1 MKTINLKIYGIDCIA
16 CVTNVENILN
26 DIDGIASA
34 KVNYSTSDAYI
45 ELDKDINLDSLSK
58 KLNKYGFSIPIQ
70 VYKIK
75 TNSVNEVINTLNRCF
90 GIKELKINDS
100 IIEVNMYS
108 ICNDFSVLKKYLSD
122 YDYEILDFDNG
133 SEELEINNQ
142 LVMLKR
148 LLESVV
154 LTTPIFWSV
163 APIIQL
169 ILTTLL
175 LIFPGR
181 YFYKGFYRSIKSKQ
195 LNMDFLIA
203 LSTTIIYLYS
213 AYLTFTVFEDIQLY
227 FLCDGVLLSLV
238 LFGKYL
244 EIITKGETSKSLKAL
259 FHLIPDKTLKLVDD
273 DYKEVYVDNL
283 KVDDVLKVLNGQ
295 RFPVDSILLSENT
308 FVDES
313 LITGESR
320 LIQKKRNDHLIGGSL
335 NRENDVLIKVVKDK
349 QDSSL
354 SKMIEMVKESQNAI
368 LPIQSLADKIS
379 NVFIIAVLFISIFV
393 FSIHYFYFTSHDLS
407 TSILTM
413 CGVLVVAC
421 PCALGLATPTSIM
434 VASARAMELG
444 ILYRNGIE
452 LETAAKIS
460 VVVFDKTGT
469 LTKGDVN
476 NDILKDEAIKVIE
489 KLKSENIKVVIL
501 SGDKKEIVENI
512 SGKLN
517 VDEYR
522 YELSPAAKNDY
533 IKKLKDNGE
542 IVAMVGDGINDGPA
556 LASSDVS
563 ITFQNASDVAKDV
576 SGVIILNNDLNSI
589 PTCINLA
596 KATMRNIYGNL
607 LWALLYNIICIPL
620 AAFGIMNPSI
630 ASAAMSSSSIAVL
643 LHSLTLRKA
652 CK

>member
-16 CVTNVENILN
+16 CVSSIENILK
-26 DIDGIASA
+26 DIDGIVSA
-34 KVNYSTSDAYI
+34 KVNYSTSDVLI
-45 ELDKDINLDSLSK
+45 
-58 KLNKYGFSIPIQ
+58 KLNKDIDLNDLSKNLNRFGFGIPIQ

-75 TNSVNEVINTLNRCF
+75 SNNVDEIVDRLNKCF

-100 IIEVNMYS
+100 IIEVYMYS
-108 ICNDFSVLKKYLSD
+108 ICDDFSVLKDYL
-122 YDYEILDFDNG
+122 YGFDYEILDFDNG
-133 SEELEINNQ
+133 YEELEINNQ

-148 LLESVV
+148 LLESVA

-169 ILTTLL
+169 LLTTLL
-175 LIFPGR
+175 LVFPGR

-295 RFPVDSILLSENT
+295 RFPLDSILLSENT

-320 LIQKKRNDHLIGGSL
+320 LIQKKRNDYLIGGSL
-335 NRENDVLIKVVKDK
+335 NRENDVLVKVVKNK

-354 SKMIEMVKESQNAI
+354 NKMIEMVKESQNAI

-393 FSIHYFYFTSHDLS
+393 FVIYYFYLTSHDLS

-434 VASARAMELG
+434 VASGRAMELG

-476 NDILKDEAIKVIE
+476 NDTLKDEAIKVIE

-512 SGKLN
+512 SDKLN
-517 VDEYR
+517 VSEYR
-522 YELSPAAKNDY
+522 YELSPVSKNNY
-533 IKKLKDNGE
+533 IKNLKENGE

-589 PTCINLA
+589 LTCINLA
-596 KATMRNIYGNL
+596 KATMKNIYGNL
-607 LWALLYNIICIPL
+607 LWALLYNVICIPL

-630 ASAAMSSSSIAVL
+630 ASAAMSFSSIAVL
-643 LHSLTLRKA
+643 LHSLSLRKA

>member
-1 MKTINLKIYGIDCIA
+1 M
-16 CVTNVENILN
+16 
-26 DIDGIASA
+26 
-34 KVNYSTSDAYI
+34 
-45 ELDKDINLDSLSK
+45 
-58 KLNKYGFSIPIQ
+58 
-70 VYKIK
+70 
-75 TNSVNEVINTLNRCF
+75 
-90 GIKELKINDS
+90 
-100 IIEVNMYS
+100 
-108 ICNDFSVLKKYLSD
+108 
-122 YDYEILDFDNG
+122 
-133 SEELEINNQ
+133 
-142 LVMLKR
+142 
-148 LLESVV
+148 
-154 LTTPIFWSV
+154 
-163 APIIQL
+163 
-169 ILTTLL
+169 
-175 LIFPGR
+175 
-181 YFYKGFYRSIKSKQ
+181 
-195 LNMDFLIA
+195 
-203 LSTTIIYLYS
+203 
-213 AYLTFTVFEDIQLY
+213 
-227 FLCDGVLLSLV
+227 
-238 LFGKYL
+238 
-244 EIITKGETSKSLKAL
+244 
-259 FHLIPDKTLKLVDD
+259 
-273 DYKEVYVDNL
+273 
-283 KVDDVLKVLNGQ
+283 
-295 RFPVDSILLSENT
+295 
-308 FVDES
+308 
-313 LITGESR
+313 
-320 LIQKKRNDHLIGGSL
+320 
-335 NRENDVLIKVVKDK
+335 NRENDVLIKAVKDK

-393 FSIHYFYFTSHDLS
+393 FSIHYFYLTSHDLS
-407 TSILTM
+407 ASILTM

-533 IKKLKDNGE
+533 IKKLKENGE

>member
-16 CVTNVENILN
+16 CVSNIENILN
-26 DIDGIASA
+26 DIDGIVSA

-45 ELDKDINLDSLSK
+45 KLDKDIDLDALSK

-75 TNSVNEVINTLNRCF
+75 TNSVDEVINTLNKRF

-100 IIEVNMYS
+100 IIEVYMYS
-108 ICNDFSVLKKYLSD
+108 ICDDFSVLKNYLSD

-320 LIQKKRNDHLIGGSL
+320 LIQKKRNDYLIGGSL
-335 NRENDVLIKVVKDK
+335 NRENDVLVKVVKDK

-354 SKMIEMVKESQNAI
+354 NKMIEMVKESQNAI

-393 FSIHYFYFTSHDLS
+393 FVIYYFYLTSHDLS

-434 VASARAMELG
+434 VASGRAMELG

-476 NDILKDEAIKVIE
+476 NDVLKDEAIKVVK

-512 SGKLN
+512 ADKLN
-517 VDEYR
+517 VSEYK

-589 PTCINLA
+589 LTCINLA
-596 KATMRNIYGNL
+596 KATMKNIYGNL
-607 LWALLYNIICIPL
+607 LWALLYNVICIPL

-630 ASAAMSSSSIAVL
+630 ASAAMSFSSIAVL
-643 LHSLTLRKA
+643 LHSLSLRKA